1 MKRVAAALAVAAGLT
16 GLLLGARDGGQA
28 SAQAAVK
35 RAAAKT
41 VDAGSSRFR
50 MTWQVPQLPQE
61 FDLPTIE
68 GTMDYVHHRGRI
80 VYSRDNEMLFDGNV
94 TYMKWPMPWRERAAW
109 LRQDGYSDESDPLNL
124 QDRATH
130 NPIGLLGFLAGASN
144 DVRVVGTEPVRGTST
159 THYEGTLD
167 LQKVVDQ
174 EPPDKRAEL
183 QNALDFIAE
192 DEATT
197 VPFGLW
203 ADGEGVAH
211 RLRVDEQ
218 GAASVTI
225 EYYDFGV
232 PVEITPP
239 PASEILS
246 ADEFFKEM
254 EQHANDGCDGNTDST
269 AASSADSSG
278 TGALGEGTFSTTGD
292 GMLSSSTD
300 GSNDNQVWLCVES
313 TSSMETGRPSK

>member
-68 GTMDYVHHRGRI
+68 WTMDYVHHRGRI

-109 LRQDGYSDESDPLNL
+109 S
-124 QDRATH
+124 
-130 NPIGLLGFLAGASN
+130 GASN

-183 QNALDFIAE
+183 QDALDFIAE

-254 EQHANDGCDGNTDST
+254 EQHANDGCDEDTDST
-269 AASSADSSG
+269 GASSADSSG